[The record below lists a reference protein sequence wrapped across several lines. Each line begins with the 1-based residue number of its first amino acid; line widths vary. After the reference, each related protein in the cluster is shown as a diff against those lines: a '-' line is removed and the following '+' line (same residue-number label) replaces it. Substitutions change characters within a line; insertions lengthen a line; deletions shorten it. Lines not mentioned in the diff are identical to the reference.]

1 MCQLYKMRAN
11 SRALVGYLGGYP
23 YVHVVVSFP
32 YYVVPHMVFVFYTSL
47 GHQQDI
53 LNLLLGLGNP
63 P

>member
-1 MCQLYKMRAN
+1 MWL
-11 SRALVGYLGGYP
+11 SLVGYLGGYP